1 MVNTAPLAVL
11 LSDFLYLTAA
21 VAGALAGYVP
31 GHYLRRAII
40 AKWAQRG

>member
-21 VAGALAGYVP
+21 VAGSLIGYIP
-31 GHYLRRAII
+31 GHYIR
-40 AKWAQRG
+40 KWAAKL